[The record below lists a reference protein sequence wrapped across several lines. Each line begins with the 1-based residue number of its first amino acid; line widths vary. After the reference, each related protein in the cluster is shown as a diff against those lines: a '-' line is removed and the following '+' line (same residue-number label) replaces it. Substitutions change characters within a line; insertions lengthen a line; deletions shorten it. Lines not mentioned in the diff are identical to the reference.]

1 MNEIQL
7 EYNKQFEKQLKA
19 LCNTTIQALID
30 TYMFMFPAAYKYEDT
45 NTYLFRYTFYAIR
58 QRTVLSVRKLI
69 EPSGKGK
76 DKITIQSIVE
86 LATKQDFL
94 FLSEKEK
101 TALSADFDN
110 LFNSE
115 HTKRVKDFRNAFCHN
130 IPDNDEVMCYYK
142 DFMYIVNE
150 AIHILG
156 QLYTKVFN
164 TIPTFFAET
173 RNIAEFIAAD
183 YWESI
188 SKASGLSNNREDI
201 NARLDQ
207 LLNRKF

>member
-7 EYNKQFEKQLKA
+7 EYSKQFERQLKTLRTA
-19 LCNTTIQALID
+19 TLQALID
-30 TYMFMFPAAYKYEDT
+30 TYMFMFPVAYRHDNT
-45 NTYLFRYTFYAIR
+45 NTHLFRYTFYAIR

-86 LATKQDFL
+86 FAIKPDFL
-94 FLSEKEK
+94 LLSEKEK
-101 TALSADFDN
+101 RALSADFDN
-110 LFNSE
+110 LFSSE
-115 HTKRVKDFRNAFCHN
+115 HTKRIRDFRNAFCHN
-130 IPDNDEVMCYYK
+130 IPDNNEVMCYHK
-142 DFMYIVNE
+142 DFMYIIDG
-150 AIHILG
+150 AIHILE
-156 QLYTKVFN
+156 QLYTKAFN

-173 RNIAEFIAAD
+173 RNIAEFLAAD

-207 LLNRKF
+207 LLNGKF